1 MRIVAGGSDPPG
13 RLIAAARSKHLALN
27 VTVRERCLRRAC
39 GSALAMGSDPQAIL
53 TIEKHISRIV
63 EYSYEDKQHRTRKLQ
78 KL

>member
-1 MRIVAGGSDPPG
+1 MRIAAGGSDPLAKAEPQA
-13 RLIAAARSKHLALN
+13 RRKHLSLTVTFSARCLLRAAAI
-27 VTVRERCLRRAC
+27 RRPW
-39 GSALAMGSDPQAIL
+39 GLTPPAIL

>member
-1 MRIVAGGSDPPG
+1 MCIVAGGQTPP
-13 RLIAAARSKHLALN
+13 
-27 VTVRERCLRRAC
+27 
-39 GSALAMGSDPQAIL
+39 AIL